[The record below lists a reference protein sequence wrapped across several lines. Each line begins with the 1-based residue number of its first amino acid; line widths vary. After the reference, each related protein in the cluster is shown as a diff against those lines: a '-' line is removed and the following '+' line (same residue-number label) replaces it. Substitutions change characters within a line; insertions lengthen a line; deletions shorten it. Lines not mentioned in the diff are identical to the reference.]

1 MWKKNVKCLLK
12 MSPSSWSVYKYQ
24 WSVARL
30 VQAWKGHCVYR
41 LHFISETIHCVLF
54 VILGV
59 IVFLRGAGVNLL
71 GGTVQWWQWCVQT
84 VKAERKPPS
93 AAAAHSTAYIF
104 PIGPLSCHLELLK
117 VTLLHGCIYKEIPHS
132 GSVSRGKRR
141 PPSLNSC
148 VTLQAKPSASQVRPS
163 KYWCY
168 TKLQS
173 NSFYQSEPNQQVG
186 FK

>member
-1 MWKKNVKCLLK
+1 MFTVYILFL
-12 MSPSSWSVYKYQ
+12 SRSTVSSLSSSV
-24 WSVARL
+24 SL
-30 VQAWKGHCVYR
+30 S
-41 LHFISETIHCVLF
+41 FSEAPVWTC
-54 VILGV
+54 
-59 IVFLRGAGVNLL
+59 
-71 GGTVQWWQWCVQT
+71 GGTVQWGQWCVQT

-141 PPSLNSC
+141 PPALLNSC

-168 TKLQS
+168 TLLRKFTVKQFLPEWAESAGWFQINWLNTDRCQPFRCS
-173 NSFYQSEPNQQVG
+173 WQRFSSS
-186 FK
+186 

>member
-1 MWKKNVKCLLK
+1 MFAQNVAEFLV
-12 MSPSSWSVYKYQ
+12 SVQ
-24 WSVARL
+24 ISVERG
-30 VQAWKGHCVYR
+30 K
-41 LHFISETIHCVLF
+41 IS
-54 VILGV
+54 
-59 IVFLRGAGVNLL
+59 AGVERSLCL
-71 GGTVQWWQWCVQT
+71 PFFLSRSTVSSLSSSVSLSFSEAPVWTCGGTVQWGQWCVQT

-117 VTLLHGCIYKEIPHS
+117 VTLHGCIYKEIPHS